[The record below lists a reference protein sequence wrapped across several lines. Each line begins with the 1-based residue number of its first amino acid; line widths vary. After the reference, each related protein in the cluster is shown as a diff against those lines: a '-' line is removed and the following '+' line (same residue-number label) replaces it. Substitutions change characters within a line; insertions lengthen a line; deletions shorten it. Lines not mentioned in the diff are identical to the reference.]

1 MFRRGSLP
9 ALLALMVCAC
19 PALPAATAFAATL
32 DALVATPAGKPLAD
46 AAVVLEPLVAA
57 PAPSSRNRAHGAP
70 HAVIEQRGAEF
81 APYVTVV
88 QTGTA
93 VDFPNNDTVRHH
105 VYSFSQPKRFEI
117 KLYAGKPG
125 QPITFDKPGEVVIGC
140 NIHDWMEA
148 YVLVVESPY
157 FGKTGADG
165 QVRIGNLPA
174 GRYRLRLWHPLQK
187 AQLAAAEIEVG
198 AASRLNLV
206 LDARAREPR
215 PHYEVDQDRY

>member
-1 MFRRGSLP
+1 MLLRAFLP
-9 ALLALMVCAC
+9 ALLALPVCAG
-19 PALPAATAFAATL
+19 AAAVQASPATL
-32 DALVATPAGKPLAD
+32 EVLVRTPAGKPLPD
-46 AAVVLEPLVAA
+46 AAVVLEPVAA
-57 PAPSSRNRAHGAP
+57 PAAAAAGKARL

-81 APYVTVV
+81 APWVTVV
-88 QTGTA
+88 QTGTP

-125 QPITFDKPGEVVIGC
+125 QPITFDKPGEVAIGC

-157 FGKTGADG
+157 FGKTGPDG
-165 QVRIGNLPA
+165 QARIANLPA
-174 GRYRLRLWHPLQK
+174 GRYRVQLWHPLQK
-187 AQLAAAEIEVG
+187 ARAAAAEVEVG
-198 AASRLNLV
+198 ANGNGASRLNLV

-215 PHYEVDQDRY
+215 PHTEVDPGQY

>member
-1 MFRRGSLP
+1 MPMRAPKCLFLASL
-9 ALLALMVCAC
+9 
-19 PALPAATAFAATL
+19 ALPAVFAPAAGAAIL
-32 DALVATPAGKPLAD
+32 EALVHTPAGKPVPD
-46 AAVVLEPLVAA
+46 AAVVLEPLA
-57 PAPSSRNRAHGAP
+57 PAPRQAPKNLP

-81 APYVTVV
+81 SPYVTVV

-148 YVLVVESPY
+148 YVLVVESAY

-165 QVRIGNLPA
+165 QVRIANLPA
-174 GRYRLRLWHPLQK
+174 GRYRVQLWHPLQK
-187 AQLAAAEIEVG
+187 TRVAASEIEVG
-198 AASRLNLV
+198 GAGARLNLV
-206 LDARAREPR
+206 LDARPREPR
-215 PHYEVDQDRY
+215 PHTEVDQDRY

>member
-1 MFRRGSLP
+1 MVLRAFLP
-9 ALLALMVCAC
+9 ALLALPM
-19 PALPAATAFAATL
+19 AAGAAGITL
-32 DALVATPAGKPLAD
+32 DARVHTPSGKPVPD
-46 AAVVLEPLVAA
+46 AAVLLEPLGPHA
-57 PAPSSRNRAHGAP
+57 PAPAPKNRAHAAM

-125 QPITFDKPGEVVIGC
+125 QPITFDRPGEVVIGC

-148 YVLVVESPY
+148 WVLVVESPY

-165 QVRIGNLPA
+165 QVRIAGLPA
-174 GRYRLRLWHPLQK
+174 GRYRLQLWHPLQK
-187 AQLAAAEIEVG
+187 ARAPAVDIEVG
-198 AASRLNLV
+198 AASPKLDLV
-206 LDARAREPR
+206 LDARAREPK
-215 PHYEVDQDRY
+215 PHYEVDQERY

>member
-1 MFRRGSLP
+1 MHPVLLRTLLP
-9 ALLALMVCAC
+9 AVL
-19 PALPAATAFAATL
+19 ALPAFVTAATL
-32 DALVATPAGKPLAD
+32 EARVATPGGKPLPD
-46 AAVVLEPLVAA
+46 AAVVLEALA
-57 PAPSSRNRAHGAP
+57 PASAPKNRA
-70 HAVIEQRGAEF
+70 HAVIEQRGTEF
-81 APYVTVV
+81 IPYVTVV

-165 QVRIGNLPA
+165 RVAIANLPA
-174 GRYRLRLWHPLQK
+174 GRYRLQLWHPLQK
-187 AQLAAAEIEVG
+187 TRVASSEIDIGANGATAAK
-198 AASRLNLV
+198 LNLV
-206 LDARAREPR
+206 LDARAREAK
-215 PHYEVDQDRY
+215 PHTAVDQDSY